1 MSNTPEGKIK
11 RKVVQVLKYHKVW
24 YFFPASNGFGRA
36 GIPDIIAIVDGL
48 FVGIECK
55 ADTSKKPTKLQI
67 KCGEEIIEAGGM
79 WLLVRCT
86 EDCEKLDKII
96 FELREQSV
104 SSRQSQSLSAEP
116 EEP

>member
-11 RKVVQVLKYHKVW
+11 RKVVQVLKNNKVW

-55 ADTSKKPTKLQI
+55 ADPSKKPTKLQV

-79 WLLVRCT
+79 WLLVRCA
-86 EDCEKLDKII
+86 EDCEELDKTIND
-96 FELREQSV
+96 LKKRVTSV
-104 SSRQSQSLSAEP
+104 SSR
-116 EEP
+116 

>member
-11 RKVVQVLKYHKVW
+11 RKVVQVLKHNGIW

-55 ADTSKKPTKLQI
+55 ADKSKKPTKLQV
-67 KCGEEIIEAGGM
+67 KCGEEIVEAGGFWM
-79 WLLVRCT
+79 LVRCT
-86 EDCEKLDKII
+86 EDCERLDRFINDLKK
-96 FELREQSV
+96 RDTGV
-104 SSRQSQSLSAEP
+104 SSR
-116 EEP
+116 